1 MKFRT
6 ALKTDQNSFSPKVS
20 LKCSAGEMFT
30 AAKQLLATAGK
41 NSNATQHLSK
51 LELQKNKS

>member
-1 MKFRT
+1 
-6 ALKTDQNSFSPKVS
+6 
-20 LKCSAGEMFT
+20 MFT

-41 NSNATQHLSK
+41 NRNAAQHLSK